1 MNKEIIDKIDRIIA
15 ASGCS
20 SWEIEHETTLYV
32 PDSKRKKLGYDSITY
47 YRGGYG
53 YPEPCF
59 VKERTFFNGYD
70 VMSERVSYATP
81 KQFLSLLVTQTYW
94 GGMWRDEE
102 SMKEIKRIWKIKN

>member
-1 MNKEIIDKIDRIIA
+1 MNQQVIDKIDRIIA

-32 PDSKRKKLGYDSITY
+32 PDSKRKKLGYDCITY
-47 YRGGYG
+47 YRGGHG

-59 VKERTFFNGYD
+59 VKEKLAGNNYGVLT
-70 VMSERVSYATP
+70 ERVNYATP
-81 KQFLSLLVTQTYW
+81 DQFLALLITQTYW
-94 GGMWRDEE
+94 GGMWRDED

>member
-1 MNKEIIDKIDRIIA
+1 MNQQVIKQIDHIIA

-20 SWEIEHETTLYV
+20 NWEIEHETTLYV
-32 PDSKRKKLGYDSITY
+32 PDSKRKMLGYDSITY
-47 YRGGYG
+47 YRGCDG

-70 VMSERVSYATP
+70 VLRERVSYTTAD
-81 KQFLSLLVTQTYW
+81 QFLALLMTQTYW

-102 SMKEIKRIWKIKN
+102 SMKEIKRIWKN